1 MPFKPVLT
9 TLSGSALADYNN
21 IINQIDTA
29 ASSSYTGG
37 WEFSVSLSGS
47 FSGSALIGA
56 VRDAYMSQGNW
67 KTQRRWTT
75 VEFNNPHSGTT
86 VVTLYAHN
94 GRNKV

>member
-47 FSGSALIGA
+47 FSDVNVIGA
-56 VRDAYMSQGNW
+56 VRDVYMSQGSW
-67 KTQRRWTT
+67 RQRRWTT
-75 VEFNNPHSGTT
+75 VDFQGPYSGST